1 MPRVQRFTL
10 LAAAALVLGQF
21 SAWFMDA
28 MAPGFPHFARFI
40 VFFAA
45 VKLSGDI
52 VYFLLWPEQR
62 EWVFPHLYL
71 LDDFFTYFRF
81 AFPLAVAQRIIE
93 VGMFPHWIHDL
104 PPTTL
109 VHQLIA
115 GPYLA
120 VVMYLLNRWMREE
133 ARENSY
139 RQARNFLH
147 LP

>member
-10 LAAAALVLGQF
+10 LAAAVLVLGQL
-21 SAWFMDA
+21 SAWLLDA
-28 MAPGFPHFARFI
+28 ADPDFPHFARFLL
-40 VFFAA
+40 FFVL
-45 VKLSGDI
+45 VKLSGDL

-62 EWVFPHLYL
+62 EWVFIHLYL

-93 VGMFPHWIHDL
+93 IATYPQWIHDA
-104 PPTTL
+104 PPTALT
-109 VHQLIA
+109 HQLIA

-120 VVMYLLNRWMREE
+120 VAMYLVNRWLREE